1 SQAGQRGHAMKLPDV
16 LTLSRLGLAAILI
29 GLLTMHPPFGFTI
42 ALVVFLI
49 AGLTDILD
57 GMLARHV
64 YGESDFGRLMDP
76 LTDKVL
82 VCAVFIALV
91 ELRVVMAWIVV
102 LIITRE
108 FLVTGLRLLAA
119 TRGQVI
125 AAGFWG
131 KHKTISQMVTLIVLL
146 AGLSFRR
153 DWELYLPP
161 ESVRWFDVSF
171 PYIAFGLS
179 WLVAVITILSGLV
192 YFSQHRHLLVSGEPR
207 KKP

>member
-1 SQAGQRGHAMKLPDV
+1 MKLPDV

-29 GLLTMHPPFGFTI
+29 GLLTMHPPWGFTA
-42 ALVVFLI
+42 ALVIFLF
-49 AGLTDILD
+49 AGFTDILD
-57 GMLARHV
+57 GVLARHV

-82 VCAVFIALV
+82 VCSVFIALV

-131 KHKTISQMVTLIVLL
+131 KHKTISQMVTLIILL
-146 AGLSFRR
+146 AGLSFKH
-153 DWELYLPP
+153 DWATHWPP

-171 PYIAFGLS
+171 HYVAFGLS
-179 WLVAVITILSGLV
+179 WWVAVITILSGLV
-192 YFSQHRHLLVSGEPR
+192 YFFQHSHLLVPDTPQ
-207 KKP
+207 KKM

>member
-1 SQAGQRGHAMKLPDV
+1 MKVPDI

-29 GLLTMHPPFGFTI
+29 GLLTMHPPFGFTVG
-42 ALVVFLI
+42 LFVFLI
-49 AGLTDILD
+49 AGFTDILD
-57 GMLARHV
+57 GVLARHV

-82 VCAVFIALV
+82 VCAAFIALV

-119 TRGQVI
+119 SRGQII

-131 KHKTISQMVTLIVLL
+131 KHKTISQMVTIIVLL
-146 AGLSFRR
+146 AGLSFRH
-153 DWELYLPP
+153 DWEYRWPA

-171 PYIAFGLS
+171 AYVSFALCWF
-179 WLVAVITILSGLV
+179 VALITALSGVV
-192 YFSQHRHLLVSGEPR
+192 YFVQHRHLLVSDAPKQ
-207 KKP
+207 KK